1 MQLKTETFSQRESSV
16 QTDYILVVDDLAD
29 NRFLLKAIL
38 EAEGYNVELASSGA
52 AALAQAEAVLPKLML
67 LDVMMPEMSGY
78 EVTQRVRQS
87 TKLASL
93 PVVLITAYGQES
105 AKTGKAAGANDFICK
120 PFDFDELIQR
130 IRAYAV

>member
-1 MQLKTETFSQRESSV
+1 MKLKTETFSQRESSV

-105 AKTGKAAGANDFICK
+105 AKTGKAVGANDFICK
-120 PFDFDELIQR
+120 PFDFDELIKR

>member
-1 MQLKTETFSQRESSV
+1 MKLKTETFSQRESPV

-38 EAEGYNVELASSGA
+38 EAEGYNVELASSGV

-67 LDVMMPEMSGY
+67 LDVMMPGMSGY

-105 AKTGKAAGANDFICK
+105 AKAGKAAGANDFICK
-120 PFDFDELIQR
+120 PFDFDELIKR
-130 IRAYAV
+130 IRAYAA

>member
-1 MQLKTETFSQRESSV
+1 MKLKTEAVSQRALAV

-38 EAEGYNVELASSGA
+38 EAEGYNVELASSGV

-67 LDVMMPEMSGY
+67 LDVMMPGMSGY

-93 PVVLITAYGQES
+93 PVVLITAYSQEN
-105 AKTGKAAGANDFICK
+105 AKIGKAAGANDFICK
-120 PFDFDELIQR
+120 PFDFDELIER
-130 IRAYAV
+130 IRTYAA

>member
-120 PFDFDELIQR
+120 PFDFDELIKR

>member
-1 MQLKTETFSQRESSV
+1 MKLKTETFSQRELAV
-16 QTDYILVVDDLAD
+16 ETDYILVVDDLAD

-38 EAEGYNVELASSGA
+38 EAEGYKVELASSGV

-67 LDVMMPEMSGY
+67 LDVMMPGMNGY

-93 PVVLITAYGQES
+93 PVVLITAHGQES
-105 AKTGKAAGANDFICK
+105 AKAGKVAGANDFICK
-120 PFDFDELIQR
+120 PFDFDELIKR